1 MTQLAPKGS
10 ATIDIRQRAAGQ
22 AAHSLIEDSC
32 FLSPDGK
39 KHGLCM
45 ESAIELL
52 APIFG
57 EGNYKD
63 MTSDEWRNL
72 IAQSETFAFE
82 FFCRGQDTAKGNV
95 PVLAAEEWEHRIVDR
110 GLEIAIATAQATDGL
125 MMYTIHR
132 TARLYAERNY
142 LNHSENTDARL
153 RIKHIRS
160 AILDAWPEGEKPEH
174 DTWEVRWIRESVTF
188 WTLAY
193 PYLHE
198 IDNDVIESF
207 NTRYIRAIAGSAM
220 RWHQSESD
228 MKQYGKAVADIM
240 GMESIDKVA
249 AIAAISPLSQKEKK
263 EEKKAYTIHPPELIR
278 RGNIVESS
286 SGVTMLVIELE
297 ENEPDL
303 LQIGYG
309 VLGMEHDDF
318 LSMFVSESDIRPD
331 DNIYSDEE

>member
-10 ATIDIRQRAAGQ
+10 ATIDIRQRASAQ

-32 FLSPDGK
+32 FLSPEGK
-39 KHGLCM
+39 KHGLCIQ
-45 ESAIELL
+45 SAAELL
-52 APIFG
+52 G
-57 EGNYKD
+57 VLYGYQD
-63 MTSDEWRNL
+63 LTSDDWRNL

-82 FFCRGQDTAKGNV
+82 FFCRGHNTSKGNV
-95 PVLAAEEWEHRIVDR
+95 PVLAAEEWEHRLVDR

-142 LNHSENTDARL
+142 LNHSEGMDARL

-160 AILDAWPEGEKPEH
+160 SILDAWPEGEKPEH

-193 PYLHE
+193 PYLGK
-198 IDNDVIESF
+198 IDDDTIEAF

-220 RWHQSESD
+220 RWYQSESD
-228 MKQYGKAVADIM
+228 MQQYGDIVANIM
-240 GMESIDKVA
+240 NMEGVDKVA

-278 RGNIVESS
+278 RGEIVETA
-286 SGVTMLVIELE
+286 SGLTMLVIKLE

-309 VLGMEHDDF
+309 VLGIEHDDF
-318 LSMFVSESDIRPD
+318 LSMFVSEGDIQPD
-331 DNIYSDEE
+331 DDIYSEE